1 MKTVR
6 NLLFAVAA
14 ACVFSSI
21 AATTCSAVVVGVFDA
36 SRAGEA
42 NLATGSFATQV
53 RASTLSHFSG
63 TTFATTPTL
72 TSAFLSGVNVAII
85 ASPKTSGG
93 ITPLSASEQTALL
106 NFVKGGGTALLLAD
120 TYSSV
125 SSSQSIVAPFGMT
138 VVDDG
143 LEGLQ
148 MGTIQNPSHP
158 IFNGPFGVQSQ
169 IGVLGAGVFTNLG
182 PYAASLAK
190 MNSLNLPIVAAIER
204 NAINA
209 GSGRV
214 LIYSDASLFADP
226 ITDGFFSEAETLYL
240 NSFAY
245 LIPEPSSY
253 VMAAVGIFAVGA
265 IGFKRRRKTMVANAT
280 YGFAFP
286 RTSSYSSNR

>member
-1 MKTVR
+1 MNTFR
-6 NLLFAVAA
+6 NWLFAVAA
-14 ACVFSSI
+14 AWAFCSV
-21 AATTCSAVVVGVFDA
+21 AANPCFAVVVGVFDA
-36 SRAGEA
+36 SRAGDA
-42 NLATGSFATQV
+42 NLATGIFATQV

-72 TSAFLSGVNVAII
+72 TSAFLSGVNVAIL
-85 ASPKTSGG
+85 ASPNTSDG

-106 NFVKGGGTALLLAD
+106 NFIKGGGTALILAD
-120 TYSSV
+120 AYSSV
-125 SSSQSIVAPFGMT
+125 SSSQSLIAPFGMT

-143 LEGLQ
+143 VSGLQ

-158 IFNGPFGVQSQ
+158 IFNGPFGVQAQ

-182 PYAASLAK
+182 PYSTSLAK
-190 MNSLNLPIVAAIER
+190 MDSTNLPIVAAIER

-226 ITDGFFSEAETLYL
+226 IADGFFAQAETLYL
-240 NSFAY
+240 NSFQY

-253 VMAAVGIFAVGA
+253 VLAGFGLAVVGYL
-265 IGFKRRRKTMVANAT
+265 GVTRRRQAIARI
-280 YGFAFP
+280 A
-286 RTSSYSSNR
+286 